1 MSYSIQ
7 QLDISNC
14 FSHVRLC
21 DVWKNISLLAILF
34 LVNCTM
40 NNSDKSNFNTMV
52 NLKQLHA
59 YVKTLLQRERELGIS
74 WEILCSLSSIVTSL
88 IHLLVQRPSHSPTY
102 LCIHRYLG
110 GWVGPS
116 CKENLCPTILVHSH
130 ISLSPQSTKVTTSII
145 NQLGFYPLYAY
156 VKLLC

>member
-1 MSYSIQ
+1 MS
-7 QLDISNC
+7 NW

-21 DVWKNISLLAILF
+21 DVWKNISSLAIVF

-40 NNSDKSNFNTMV
+40 NNSNKSNFNTMT
-52 NLKQLHA
+52 NLKQLHV
-59 YVKTLLQRERELGIS
+59 YVKTLLQLERVGHFLRNS
-74 WEILCSLSSIVTSL
+74 MLTFKHSHFS
-88 IHLLVQRPSHSPTY
+88 IHLLVQRSSHSPTY

-130 ISLSPQSTKVTTSII
+130 ISLSPQSKKVTTSII
-145 NQLGFYPLYAY
+145 NQ
-156 VKLLC
+156 